1 MPAPHFLAQ
10 NGGVGIFNGAGVKIP
25 DIVGKS
31 YGYAGSRVQTIEQKF
46 RMRFDDGGAIG
57 QGSGDFRIKTG
68 TSGGY
73 TTWTVNNGQINIWTD
88 VHLGRAGRQSWNNAG
103 DISLPHGWKNSYMQF
118 YGTTG
123 GNWDGND
130 RTAFRVSNISGA
142 SYGGVSNGNNIGQIN
157 VHSNWGTR
165 NWSSNGAGTTRVRRH
180 AGNFQDEDFGNE
192 QGQTNNSSFYIRF
205 Y

>member
-103 DISLPHGWKNSYMQF
+103 DISLPHGWKNSTCSSMAQLVAT
-118 YGTTG
+118 GTVTIG
-123 GNWDGND
+123 LLLG
-130 RTAFRVSNISGA
+130 FQIS
-142 SYGGVSNGNNIGQIN
+142 
-157 VHSNWGTR
+157 TR
-165 NWSSNGAGTTRVRRH
+165 LRRCLKW
-180 AGNFQDEDFGNE
+180 Q
-192 QGQTNNSSFYIRF
+192 
-205 Y
+205 

>member
-1 MPAPHFLAQ
+1 MVSVSLTELASKFLTLSESHTDTPEAESKPSNEVPH
-10 NGGVGIFNGAGVKIP
+10 G
-25 DIVGKS
+25 
-31 YGYAGSRVQTIEQKF
+31 
-46 RMRFDDGGAIG
+46 FDDGGAIG

-157 VHSNWGTR
+157 VHSNRALVIGVAMVQVRLGSADMLETSKTKTSATSR
-165 NWSSNGAGTTRVRRH
+165 DRPTTQV
-180 AGNFQDEDFGNE
+180 
-192 QGQTNNSSFYIRF
+192 SI
-205 Y
+205 